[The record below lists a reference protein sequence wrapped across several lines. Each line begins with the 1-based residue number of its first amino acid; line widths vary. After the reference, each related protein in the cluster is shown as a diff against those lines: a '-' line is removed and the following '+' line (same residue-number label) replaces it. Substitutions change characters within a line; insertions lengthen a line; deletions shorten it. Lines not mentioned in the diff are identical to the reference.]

1 MLAWNENVMSYV
13 IGLPSAS
20 ITYIGGLGAYSSHR
34 LCAILPKPDDAN
46 RPPVFKAAADLF
58 GVA

>member
-1 MLAWNENVMSYV
+1 MSYV